1 MKRIFVDQLADII
14 TFTGETARHLGYSLR
29 SRVGDRFQVVDA
41 LGSAAEVELIQF
53 DHESV
58 KARRV
63 SEIIQLRIERPV
75 TLACCL
81 PKQNKFD
88 IIVEKATELGAARIV
103 PLISDRTIARPSEA
117 REQSKLE
124 RWTRIIREA
133 AQQSG
138 HATLPILD
146 GIKDLHA
153 WLDEIKPMLTDEN
166 VALIFCNERERDN
179 YIKSVVRDIRCEVII
194 LTGPEGGFSD
204 REVRLIKDAG
214 ALSVSL
220 GSQIFKVDTAALSTL
235 AIIQYELN
243 G

>member
-63 SEIIQLRIERPV
+63 SEIIQLRIERPI

-88 IIVEKATELGAARIV
+88 TIVEKATELGVSRIV

-124 RWTRIIREA
+124 RWARIIKEA

-138 HATLPILD
+138 RAALPILES
-146 GIKDLHA
+146 IKDLPG
-153 WLDEIKPMLTDEN
+153 WLEEIKAVLANDNAM
-166 VALIFCNERERDN
+166 LIFCNERERDT
-179 YIKSVVRDIRCEVII
+179 YIKSVVRDIRCKVII
-194 LTGPEGGFSD
+194 LIGPEGGFSD
-204 REVRLIKDAG
+204 REVRMIKDAG
-214 ALSVSL
+214 ACSVSL
-220 GSQIFKVDTAALSTL
+220 GSQVFKVDTAALSTL
-235 AIIQYELN
+235 SIIQYELN